1 MHNCRYGLYVPLL
14 PKKEKKKKR
23 KPHSSQPSGRY
34 KYGSFFQDNYP
45 RRNYKPQPDIH
56 KKSSILFLDGFQVWD
71 KNGADITKS
80 FTPILKQLL
89 ILIILY
95 SVNNKKGISN
105 VTLRELLWFDKTD
118 ESAQNNRRVNI
129 RKLKLLL
136 EKLDGV
142 ELVKESTYWALK
154 FTHAYCDYIDVC
166 NWIDKV
172 KNKEPITAENINDLP
187 LNLLSGQLLPY
198 VQTDWLDSF
207 KSD

>member
-1 MHNCRYGLYVPLL
+1 M
-14 PKKEKKKKR
+14 
-23 KPHSSQPSGRY
+23 
-34 KYGSFFQDNYP
+34 
-45 RRNYKPQPDIH
+45 
-56 KKSSILFLDGFQVWD
+56 
-71 KNGADITKS
+71 
-80 FTPILKQLL
+80 KQLL

-198 VQTDWLDSF
+198 VQTIAGLRVNH
-207 KSD
+207 

>member
-14 PKKEKKKKR
+14 PKKEKERR
-23 KPHSSQPSGRY
+23 KESHIPHNPPVVTNTDRSS
-34 KYGSFFQDNYP
+34 KTTTQDE
-45 RRNYKPQPDIH
+45 NYKPQPDIH

-172 KNKEPITAENINDLP
+172 KTK
-187 LNLLSGQLLPY
+187 NLSQPKTSMIY
-198 VQTDWLDSF
+198 P
-207 KSD
+207 

>member
-1 MHNCRYGLYVPLL
+1 M
-14 PKKEKKKKR
+14 
-23 KPHSSQPSGRY
+23 
-34 KYGSFFQDNYP
+34 
-45 RRNYKPQPDIH
+45 
-56 KKSSILFLDGFQVWD
+56 
-71 KNGADITKS
+71 
-80 FTPILKQLL
+80 KQLL

-142 ELVKESTYWALK
+142 ELVKESTY
-154 FTHAYCDYIDVC
+154 YIDVC

-207 KSD
+207 KSDYTNSVLDMAINLSKQEYIKGNNELLIQIANSMFAHDKTDEYALILKCHTLYKQGRTSLAKTTFDTFCNEYKAMLNTNYTKTFNEVINCQL